1 MNTSSSTPPTPDEN
15 AGDAAL
21 DMLLN
26 SAPES
31 SETASAD
38 ADKVAEAT
46 ENSAPIVAT
55 KSAEAPT
62 LQEPPVIS
70 KLREA
75 TRDLL
80 MQSETDEPFRTVYW
94 PLETAEITP
103 SEVALYLTEN
113 ADATV
118 ETQSVKAFFE
128 NAVTTEDWMDDE
140 EQATAKR
147 FGELV
152 ETINDELEKPCV
164 YLIGERERTAAILGK
179 IEGGF
184 AGVVTS
190 VVET

>member
-1 MNTSSSTPPTPDEN
+1 MSILLNKRGCAKTLDRSIDMNTSSSTPPTPDEN

-152 ETINDELEKPCV
+152 ENDQ
-164 YLIGERERTAAILGK
+164 RRTGK
-179 IEGGF
+179 NHAFI
-184 AGVVTS
+184 
-190 VVET
+190 